1 MIIIKKLFLIVLFL
15 FPISISSFKYKTT
28 FFNNNPSK
36 KTILVYLK
44 DREIFLDLEDY
55 VLGVVSAE
63 MPALFD
69 NEALKAQA
77 VASRSFALSKIKNN
91 IIYITSTIND
101 QVYYDNLIL
110 SERWKDNYDIYYD
123 KIHKAVKN
131 TEGQAVSRNGK
142 ILKTY
147 YFSMSNGQT
156 ESSQE
161 VFKENTFDSVD
172 SPYEN
177 SSLKNFEYA
186 LTISKGD
193 LLNKLGLTS
202 FLINEI
208 NRNETNHVKN
218 IEISGKTYTGVEF
231 RKLLNLRSTDFTIT
245 NGNEDTLIITTK
257 GYGHGVGMSQYGA
270 NEMAKRG
277 NNYQTILKH
286 YYQNIDIVEI

>member
-156 ESSQE
+156 ESSEE

-277 NNYQTILKH
+277 NNYLPSSKIKI
-286 YYQNIDIVEI
+286 NF

>member
-1 MIIIKKLFLIVLFL
+1 MFL

-131 TEGQAVSRNGK
+131 TAGQAVSRNGK

-147 YFSMSNGQT
+147 YFSMSNGKT

-245 NGNEDTLIITTK
+245 NGNEDNLIITTK